1 MSLSAT
7 KSDEREQRL
16 DEVIADFL
24 RLRSE
29 GREPD
34 RQDLLKRHPDLAAD
48 LTRFFA
54 DQDGFAGLAEPLRQ
68 FAAPLP
74 WAGGNGAAPPAALGD
89 YEVLQEIGRGGM
101 GVVYKARQKGLNRL
115 VAIKMVLPGAYA
127 GAALARFRTEAQA
140 AARLQHPNVVQIF
153 EVGEHDGRPYLVLE
167 YVEGGNL
174 AQRLGGVPLPAAQA
188 ARLTETLARA
198 VHAAHQAGV
207 VHRDLKPANVLLA
220 APGAA
225 PPREDDATTPFP
237 ARREEAPDLSGVVPK
252 ITDFGL
258 AKQLDDE
265 TAHQTETGAILG
277 TPSYMAPEQAEGRG
291 RHVGPAADVYALGV
305 LLYEMLTG
313 RPPFRGVSKLDT
325 LQQVLRDPPVP
336 PRRLQPSVPRDL
348 NTICLKCLEKAPA
361 KRYASALALAED
373 CAAFREGR
381 PIRAR
386 PVSRAGR
393 LWRWCRRQPVLA
405 GLTAALLAALLVGAG
420 LVLWQ
425 WRRAEHNLAEN
436 VRLLGEVR
444 EREAEAERRR
454 DEAERSFHLA
464 HEVVK
469 DFTARFGDRGLLE
482 AHGLQPLR
490 KDLLEKARVYYEEFL
505 ARRGHDPA
513 LRRDMAAVSARLA
526 SITSEIGS
534 KEAALDTYRRAL
546 GLYDELIRADPGS
559 VELRT
564 RRAAVHNDMGIVHDT
579 LGQRQKAI
587 DAFRA
592 AQEEL
597 EELLR
602 ERPDDL
608 GLKHDLGNA
617 YNNTGTV
624 YAVTNRPEQALRA
637 FEKARD
643 IQKGLV
649 EARPDNP
656 DFQMRL
662 ASSLNN
668 IGMVLLKHG
677 NPADG
682 EGPLCDAG
690 RLRERLANR
699 YPRSPQ
705 FKSLLAESYRNVGD
719 CRRTLGKLPQSLN
732 DLQEGHR
739 ILEGL
744 VRAHGSVTQYRNQL
758 GASHIN
764 LGLTQL
770 AAGKTEEALKSLEA
784 GRQVY
789 DELSRKHPEVPYF
802 RSELGQ
808 ACFHAGRAHEK
819 QGREDLAL
827 AAYERA
833 RDAVAPLVQS
843 HPEHPDYRDQLAMT
857 LHNLGVMQDHLGR
870 PEEARATVAES
881 VAQERQA
888 LAAAPQDMRYRRRLA
903 SNYITLAILERR
915 LGDLDAAAA
924 AAEERMKLYP
934 ESAGAMFYDVARD
947 LAMTAAKARGEAQG
961 RSAER
966 AVAAL
971 RRAVAAGFRDAGR
984 ARKDGALDVLRERED
999 FRQLVKEMESKAAP
1013 DGK

>member
-16 DEVIADFL
+16 DQVIADFL

-29 GREPD
+29 GREPN
-34 RQDLLKRHPDLAAD
+34 RQDLLRQHPDLASD

-74 WAGGNGAAPPAALGD
+74 WSGGGAAPPAALGD
-89 YEVLQEIGRGGM
+89 YEVVGEIGRGGM
-101 GVVYKARQKGLNRL
+101 GVVFKARQKGLNRL

-127 GAALARFRTEAQA
+127 GAALPRFRTEAQA

-188 ARLTETLARA
+188 ACLTETLARA

-220 APGAA
+220 APGGA
-225 PPREDDATTPFP
+225 PAREEDATTPFP
-237 ARREEAPDLSGVVPK
+237 ARREEAPDLSGAVPK

-258 AKQLDDE
+258 AKQLDDA
-265 TAHQTETGAILG
+265 TGHQTETGAILG

-348 NTICLKCLEKAPA
+348 DTICLKCLEKDPR

-373 CAAFREGR
+373 CAAFREGK

-405 GLTAALLAALLVGAG
+405 GLAAALLAALLVGAG

-436 VRLLGEVR
+436 VRLLAEVR
-444 EREAEAERRR
+444 DREAEAERRR
-454 DEAERSFHLA
+454 DEAERSFRLA

-469 DFTARFGDRGLLE
+469 DFTTRFGERGLLE

-490 KDLLEKARVYYEEFL
+490 KDLLEKARAYYEEFL

-513 LRRDMAAVSARLA
+513 LRREMADVSARLA
-526 SITSEIGS
+526 SITGDIGS
-534 KEAALDTYRRAL
+534 KEASLDAFRRAL
-546 GLYDELIRADPGS
+546 DLYEDLLRADPGS
-559 VELRT
+559 TDLRK
-564 RRAAVHNDMGIVHDT
+564 RRAALYNDLAIAYDT
-579 LGQRQKAI
+579 VGQRQKAL
-587 DAFRA
+587 DAFGESQKA
-592 AQEEL
+592 L

-602 ERPDDL
+602 EKPDDL
-608 GLKHDLGNA
+608 GLQHDLANTH
-617 YNNTGTV
+617 NNMGAV
-624 YAVTNRPEQALRA
+624 YAVTNRPEQALKS

-643 IQKGLV
+643 IQQRLTD
-649 EARPDNP
+649 ARPDNP

-677 NPADG
+677 RPADG
-682 EGPLCDAG
+682 LKPLCDAG
-690 RLRERLANR
+690 QLRDRLAQR
-699 YPRSPQ
+699 YRNNPQ
-705 FKSLLAESYRNVGD
+705 YQSLLAESYRNVGD
-719 CRRTLGKLPQSLN
+719 CRRTLGKFDQSLD
-732 DLQEGHR
+732 DLRKGHR

-758 GASHIN
+758 GASHMNI
-764 LGLTQL
+764 GLTQL
-770 AAGKTEEALKSLEA
+770 AAGDAEGALKSFGEA
-784 GRQVY
+784 GTIY
-789 DELSRKHPEVPYF
+789 DGLSRKHPEVPYF
-802 RSELGQ
+802 RSELGR
-808 ACFHAGRAHEK
+808 AHFHTARAHEK
-819 QGREDLAL
+819 QKREDLAL

-833 RDAVAPLVQS
+833 RDTEAALVRA

-870 PEEARATVAES
+870 IADARATVAEA

-888 LAAAPQDMRYRRRLA
+888 LAAAPQDRRYRRRLA
-903 SNYITLAILERR
+903 NDYITLAKLERR
-915 LGDLDAAAA
+915 LGRLDAAAA

-934 ESAGAMFYDVARD
+934 ESAGEMFYDVARD
-947 LAMTAAKARGEAQG
+947 LAMTAAAAQGEAQG
-961 RSAER
+961 RYAGQ

-971 RRAVAAGFRDAGR
+971 QRAVAAGFRDAAQ
-984 ARKDGALDVLRERED
+984 ARKDDALDVLRTRED
-999 FRQLVKEMESKAAP
+999 FQQLVKEMESKSGAA
-1013 DGK
+1013 GK